1 MITYL
6 FFPFYVYVLHTV
18 VYLESGKAIP
28 RILFHISYLVFMCY
42 EMKPG
47 VLNTL
52 ILVLSLLSHFSLD

>member
-6 FFPFYVYVLHTV
+6 LFFFPFYVYVLHTV

-42 EMKPG
+42 EMDIP
-47 VLNTL
+47 
-52 ILVLSLLSHFSLD
+52 